1 MSEETDELHPRITT
15 AWFGHA
21 EAERALL
28 QAYQTG
34 RIAHAWLIGGPPGI
48 GKATLAYRM
57 ARFVLANPDP
67 TAAAVQAARDL
78 SVPADHPSSRRIAGE
93 AHGDL
98 LALERVLNDKGKLN
112 TTIRIEQVRRTV
124 GFFGST
130 SSEGGWRIAIV
141 DAVDDLQ
148 KEGENALLKILEEP
162 PPRSLLLLISHAP
175 GRVLP
180 TIRSRTRR
188 LLLRPLDTDT
198 VAQAVANAT
207 GRAAN
212 DIELS
217 AAAQASGGSVA
228 RALDLL
234 DSDALALRQTVVDLL
249 ARLPSTDPRALHALG
264 DALGGSEPKTLAV
277 FLDLVNQWLADRL
290 TQDKADSGKAAR
302 TADAFATIN
311 QAAREADA
319 YNLERKPLVF
329 KVFGLL
335 AETARG

>member
-1 MSEETDELHPRITT
+1 MSEDTDELHPRITT

-21 EAERALL
+21 DAERALL

-34 RIAHAWLIGGPPGI
+34 RIAHAWLIGGAPGI

-57 ARFVLANPDP
+57 ARFVLANSDP
-67 TAAAVQAARDL
+67 TTAAVQNAQGL
-78 SVPADHPSSRRIAGE
+78 SVPADHPASRRIAGE

-112 TTIRIEQVRRTV
+112 TSIRIEQVRRTV

-188 LLLRPLDTDT
+188 LLLRPLDAET
-198 VAQAVANAT
+198 VAQAIAEAT
-207 GRAAN
+207 ERPAN
-212 DIELS
+212 DPEIR
-217 AAAQASGGSVA
+217 AAAQASDGSVA

-234 DSDALALRQTVVDLL
+234 DSDALALRHNVVDLL
-249 ARLPSTDPRALHALG
+249 ARLPNTDPRALHALG

-290 TQDKADSGKAAR
+290 TQDKTDGGKAAR
-302 TADAFATIN
+302 TADAFAAIN